1 MRRCGVVLLVLAAAC
16 GGVDDAEVSEAIA
29 GALASQQ
36 APAYIR
42 DGAWQVMR
50 DAYVDRGNAPL
61 WVDAARPHAEARALV
76 DAVVNAE
83 SEGLRI
89 GEYDLAGLQGALDR
103 AYGDAKKKDPA
114 AALAELDLR
123 LTNLFVSYG
132 RDLLAGRLDPAR
144 VDRDWYIRTRRAAAD
159 SALRTALRSDDLTA
173 SLRELAP
180 ERPDYEALVSELA
193 RLRSV
198 DSAGGW
204 PAISGPI
211 KAGASG
217 PEVTALRARLAASGD
232 LDSSAMTS
240 PAFDASLAEAV
251 ATFRARHGLPAEGGL
266 DRAAVAALN
275 VPAARRIQQ
284 VELNLERL
292 RWLPREFGDRYVMV
306 NVPDFMLYAYDGGKQ
321 AFDMRVVVGE
331 EYDQETPVFADT
343 LTYVEFRP
351 YWNVPRSIVVE
362 EIAPKVRERKTFL
375 QANRYEIIPASGKA
389 EPVDPGSVDWDDVD
403 SKDFPYRIR
412 QTPGPGNALGLVKFM
427 FPNRFDIY
435 MHDTPATRLFHEHRR
450 AFSHGCIRLEH
461 PDRFAEFVLA
471 GQPEGDAGR
480 IHELMNDGDMEQV
493 RVKKPLPVYILY
505 LTAFMHDGR
514 VQYRDDVYGTDK
526 RALGRIGK
534 PASPAVVSALRE
546 RLAELMKG

>member
-1 MRRCGVVLLVLAAAC
+1 MRRCGVVLLVLAVAC
-16 GGVDDAEVSEAIA
+16 GGVDDAEVSEAITA
-29 GALASQQ
+29 SLAPKQ

-42 DGAWQVMR
+42 DGAWPLLR
-50 DAYVDRGNAPL
+50 DAYAERGNTPL
-61 WVDAARPHAEARALV
+61 WVGAARPRAEARALV
-76 DAVVNAE
+76 DAVVDAE
-83 SEGLRI
+83 SEGLRV

-103 AYGDAKKKDPA
+103 AYGDRKEKDPA

-123 LTNLFVSYG
+123 LSNLFVSYG
-132 RDLLAGRLDPAR
+132 RDVLAGRLDPAR

-159 SALRTALRSDDLTA
+159 SVLRTALRSDDLTA
-173 SLRELAP
+173 ALRELAP

-193 RLRSV
+193 RLRAV
-198 DSAGGW
+198 EAAGGW
-204 PAISGPI
+204 TKLTGPL
-211 KAGASG
+211 KPGASG

-232 LDSSAMTS
+232 LDSSAMES
-240 PAFDASLAEAV
+240 RAFDASLAGAV
-251 ATFRARHGLPAEGGL
+251 TRFRARHGLPGEGGL

-284 VELNLERL
+284 IELNLERL
-292 RWLPREFGDRYVMV
+292 RWLPREFGERYVMV
-306 NVPDFMLYAYDGGKQ
+306 NVPDFQLYAYDGGKQ
-321 AFDMRVVVGE
+321 VFDMRVVVGE

-351 YWNVPRSIVVE
+351 YWNVPRSIVVG
-362 EIAPKVRERKTFL
+362 EIAPRARERRNFL
-375 QANRYEIIPASGKA
+375 QANRYEVIPASGKA
-389 EPVDPGSVDWDDVD
+389 EPVDPGSVDWDDAE

-435 MHDTPATRLFHEHRR
+435 MHDTPATHLFDEHRR
-450 AFSHGCIRLEH
+450 AYSHGCIRLEH

-480 IHELMNDGDMEQV
+480 IHELMNDGDMKQV
-493 RVKKPLPVYILY
+493 RVKRPLPVYILY
-505 LTAFMHDGR
+505 LTAFVRDGR

>member
-16 GGVDDAEVSEAIA
+16 GGVDDAEVSEALA
-29 GALASQQ
+29 GALASTQ
-36 APAYIR
+36 APAYIK

-76 DAVVNAE
+76 DAVANAE

-103 AYGDAKKKDPA
+103 AYGDAKAKDA
-114 AALAELDLR
+114 AATLAELDLR

-159 SALRTALRSDDLTA
+159 SALRTALRSDDLA
-173 SLRELAP
+173 VALRELAP

-211 KAGASG
+211 EAGASG

-232 LDSSAMTS
+232 LDSSAMKS
-240 PAFDASLAEAV
+240 PDLDASLAEAV
-251 ATFRARHGLPAEGGL
+251 AKFRVRYGLPAEGGL

-275 VPAARRIQQ
+275 VPASRRIQQ

-321 AFDMRVVVGE
+321 VFDMRVVVGE

-351 YWNVPRSIVVE
+351 YWNVPRSIMVE

-389 EPVDPGSVDWDDVD
+389 EPVDPGSVDWDDVE
-403 SKDFPYRIR
+403 SKDFPYRVR

-435 MHDTPATRLFHEHRR
+435 MHDTPATHLFHEHRR

>member
-16 GGVDDAEVSEAIA
+16 GGVDDAEVSEALA
-29 GALASQQ
+29 GALASTQ
-36 APAYIR
+36 APAYIK
-42 DGAWQVMR
+42 DGAWPVMR

-76 DAVVNAE
+76 DAVANAE

-103 AYGDAKKKDPA
+103 AYGDAKAKDAA

-159 SALRTALRSDDLTA
+159 SALRTALRSDDLA
-173 SLRELAP
+173 AALRELAP

-232 LDSSAMTS
+232 LDSSAMKS
-240 PAFDASLAEAV
+240 PDLDASLAEAV
-251 ATFRARHGLPAEGGL
+251 AKFRVRYGLPAEGGL

-275 VPAARRIQQ
+275 VPASRRIQQ

-321 AFDMRVVVGE
+321 VFDMRVVVGE

-351 YWNVPRSIVVE
+351 YWNVPRSIMVE

-389 EPVDPGSVDWDDVD
+389 EPVDPGSVDWDDVE
-403 SKDFPYRIR
+403 SKDFPYRVR

-435 MHDTPATRLFHEHRR
+435 MHDTPATHLFHEHRR

>member
-1 MRRCGVVLLVLAAAC
+1 MRRRGVVLLVLAAAC
-16 GGVDDAEVSEAIA
+16 GGVDDAEIAEAIG
-29 GALASQQ
+29 GAVAAKE
-36 APAYIR
+36 APAYVR
-42 DGAWQVMR
+42 DGAWQLMR
-50 DAYVDRGNAPL
+50 DAYADRENAPL
-61 WVDAARPHAEARALV
+61 WVDAGRPHGDARALV
-76 DAVVNAE
+76 DAVVDAE
-83 SEGLRI
+83 SEGLRV

-103 AYGDAKKKDPA
+103 AYGDAKAKDA
-114 AALAELDLR
+114 AVALAELDLR

-144 VDRDWYIRTRRAAAD
+144 VDRDWYIRTRRDAAD
-159 SALRTALRSDDLTA
+159 SAIRTALRSNDLSA
-173 SLRELAP
+173 SLRDLAP
-180 ERPDYEALVSELA
+180 ERPDYDALVAELG
-193 RLRSV
+193 RLRAV
-198 DSAGGW
+198 EAAGGW
-204 PAISGPI
+204 PKVSGPM

-232 LDSSAMTS
+232 LDSSAMSS
-240 PAFDASLAEAV
+240 PGFDASLAEAV
-251 ATFRARHGLPAEGGL
+251 GKFRARHGLPAEGGL
-266 DRAAVAALN
+266 DAAAVAALN
-275 VPAARRIQQ
+275 VPASRRIQQ
-284 VELNLERL
+284 LELNLERL

-306 NVPDFMLYAYDGGKQ
+306 NVPDFQLYAYDAGKQ
-321 AFDMRVVVGE
+321 VFDMRVVVGE

-375 QANRYEIIPASGKA
+375 QANRYEVVPASGKA
-389 EPVDPGSVDWDDVD
+389 EPVDPGSVDWDDVE

-435 MHDTPATRLFHEHRR
+435 MHDTPATHLFHEHRR
-450 AFSHGCIRLEH
+450 AYSHGCIRLEH

-471 GQPEGDAGR
+471 GQPEGDASR
-480 IHELMNDGDMEQV
+480 IHELMNDGDMKQV

-505 LTAFMHDGR
+505 LTAFVRDGR
-514 VQYRDDVYGTDK
+514 VQYRDDLYGTDK

-546 RLAELMKG
+546 RLSELMKG